1 MGTIAA
7 RKAVK
12 ILENTENVLAIEI
25 LTACQAIDFRG
36 REKLGKTT
44 KNVYRTIRKFVP
56 VLTKDRTMNIDIA
69 KTKKIIKKLSL
80 LY

>member
-25 LTACQAIDFRG
+25 LTACQAIDFRDP
-36 REKLGKTT
+36 RKLGKKT
-44 KNVYRTIRKFVP
+44 KAIYQSIRKISKFVSEDKELSP
-56 VLTKDRTMNIDIA
+56 E
-69 KTKKIIKKLSL
+69 IIKIKSL
-80 LY
+80 LCD